1 VSKALSDK
9 YQDRSI
15 VTRARVPRQVVE
27 TCGIFV
33 DSEPMDVFGRRLLPE
48 DTDLAQQFY
57 SWRAG
62 NPAEQLRQK
71 QEARNA

>member
-1 VSKALSDK
+1 
-9 YQDRSI
+9 
-15 VTRARVPRQVVE
+15 VVE